1 MALTLLEEFR
11 RNHSTAATQFA
22 TISVS
27 NFQNMSLTDEGFMRW
42 FLRQNVEF
50 TFTDLR
56 IPHETLTRLLP
67 EERGRGESAST
78 TRHGGMLTDDL
89 LYFLIRIGIQ
99 RAPHKD
105 CVVHVDSQL
114 LDKYERGDLSALRDG
129 KKQPWQDCKVV
140 VCPIN
145 RHLHWF
151 LVLLFPKSHL
161 CWILDSL
168 HDRTHSRRYF
178 RCQHTDAKEP
188 TVQCFCDGAEIQ
200 LPAYTAALSFVLA
213 LARNH
218 LGEAFGELS
227 EWKFWLLPDTLHP
240 QQGSTS
246 NDCAL
251 ATWSAAN
258 DVLTSDTLIPKWTP
272 QSCTG
277 EEYTQLRRLAFHLIL
292 QDTLRRQGDGALMEL
307 IRSYV
312 PASAAAT
319 PDRRRCGTG
328 DSGDP
333 VVID

>member
-1 MALTLLEEFR
+1 MDCTLIQGLWR
-11 RNHSTAATQFA
+11 IDSAAATQFA
-22 TISVS
+22 KISAS
-27 NFQNMSLTDEGFMRW
+27 NFQDTSFTDKVFMRW
-42 FLRQNVEF
+42 FLRQKVEL
-50 TFTDLR
+50 TFTDCH
-56 IPHETLTRLLP
+56 IPHETLKRLLP
-67 EERGRGESAST
+67 EE
-78 TRHGGMLTDDL
+78 MLTDDL
-89 LYFLIRIGIQ
+89 LYFLMRVAIQ

-105 CVVHVDSQL
+105 RVVYVDSQL
-114 LDKYERGDLSALRDG
+114 LDKFERNDLSALRDG

-145 RHLHWF
+145 RCLHWF
-151 LVLLFPKSHL
+151 LVLLFPKSRI

-178 RCQHTDAKEP
+178 RCQYTDAKELML
-188 TVQCFCDGAEIQ
+188 QFFRDGAEIQ
-200 LPAYTAALSFVLA
+200 LPEYTAALSFVLA

-251 ATWSAAN
+251 ATWRAAY
-258 DVLTSDTLIPKWTP
+258 DVLTSDTLIPSWTP

-292 QDTLRRQGDGALMEL
+292 QDTLERQGDAALMQL
-307 IRSYV
+307 IRTYV
-312 PASAAAT
+312 P
-319 PDRRRCGTG
+319 GTG
-328 DSGDP
+328 EAGDP
-333 VVID
+333 MVIG